1 MDVIDG
7 ASLWTPVVYNTFVY
21 SKVPFEYYVSRKCKK
36 RRDADKIFEIILY
49 IYIYLKR
56 HTDIV

>member
-49 IYIYLKR
+49 IYIY
-56 HTDIV
+56 I